1 MIQNQRNVLLLQ
13 LPIPPPGPEPIRGNV
28 PLAAGYMKMY
38 ACKNGLDADFNL
50 DIFPPALANAGGDR
64 ALVESILAR
73 EPWMLGFSCY
83 LWNIERSLWLAAEV
97 KARRPEVKVVIGGPE
112 VTADNAWVM
121 EHPAVDYAVVG
132 EGEQTLTEL
141 LTAFRTSDAPPLTIP
156 GLFVRGRSLG
166 PPIFRK
172 PLPQID
178 VVSSPYLEGIL
189 DVADEEMMLLET
201 IRGCIFKCKFC
212 FYPKSYD
219 ALYFLS
225 QDKLIANLVHAQEKG
240 AREIVLLDPT
250 LNQRKDFPGFVR
262 QLATHNPEKRFTYF
276 GELRAEGI
284 NAEIAG
290 LLAEANFTEVE
301 IGLQS
306 VDRQAQAL
314 MDRRNNMKAFEKGIR
329 ALLDAGIK
337 VKVDLIIGLPGDTEE
352 TIRSGM
358 DYLVETGLY
367 SSVQVFNLAILPGTA
382 FRQEAKELGLQHQD
396 RPPYYVWKTPALDNV
411 QMYDLMV
418 EAQEK
423 FDIQFDPM
431 PPPTLAFPDY
441 SDLGLVAQT
450 RFDLE
455 RTADPVE
462 GLPPAEV
469 RSQTFMLWF
478 AAETW
483 QGRAEGIEQA
493 VRRCLEE
500 NPFTTLQVV
509 LEPVGDPRGITPE
522 LLEGILRVC
531 FAKPTYLDKFY
542 AVLPNP
548 GRPLGAKRVVLVFPS
563 WQRERLD
570 PDWLSELGDFATI
583 LWRGP
588 VPPAGE
594 FEDHEFYE
602 EPAQA
607 AAT

>member
-38 ACKNGLDADFNL
+38 AHKNGLDADYSI

-64 ALVESILAR
+64 ALVEAILAR
-73 EPWMLGFSCY
+73 EPWLLGFSCY

-112 VTADNAWVM
+112 VTGDNAWVM

-141 LTAFRTSDAPPLTIP
+141 LTAFRTSDSPPLTIP
-156 GLFVRGRSLG
+156 GLYVRGKSLG
-166 PPIFRK
+166 PPLFRK

-382 FRQEAKELGLQHQD
+382 FRQEAQELGLQHQD

-441 SDLGLVAQT
+441 SELGLVAQA

-455 RTADPVE
+455 RTAAPAE
-462 GLPPAEV
+462 ALPPAAV
-469 RSQTFMLWF
+469 RSQTFLLWF

-483 QGRAEGIEQA
+483 QGRAAGIEQA

-509 LEPVGDPRGITPE
+509 LEPAGDPRGITPE

-548 GRPLGAKRVVLVFPS
+548 GRPLGAKRVVLVFPAG
-563 WQRERLD
+563 QREGLD

-588 VPPAGE
+588 VPPVGE

-607 AAT
+607 ASL